1 MKKEQKKSPATCCS
15 LLTDTIAV
23 TVLNFC
29 VRDGYRC
36 VHRAIVTRLFF
47 LKDNLSKLDMDLFY
61 YNFLTN
67 TIQILGLL
75 VSVSST
81 YHYAYTPDLS
91 TS

>member
-1 MKKEQKKSPATCCS
+1 MKKEQKKSPATCSS

-47 LKDNLSKLDMDLFY
+47 
-61 YNFLTN
+61 
-67 TIQILGLL
+67 
-75 VSVSST
+75 
-81 YHYAYTPDLS
+81 
-91 TS
+91 

>member
-1 MKKEQKKSPATCCS
+1 MKKEQKKSPATCSS

-47 LKDNLSKLDMDLFY
+47 RKINLSKLDMDLFY
-61 YNFLTN
+61 YNFIKQTQSNPRIISISQLN
-67 TIQILGLL
+67 
-75 VSVSST
+75 VSQHLHT
-81 YHYAYTPDLS
+81 
-91 TS
+91 

>member
-1 MKKEQKKSPATCCS
+1 MIILIFIMFIFIQEHYKIILNQQNKIKRQKKSPATCYS

-47 LKDNLSKLDMDLFY
+47 ERLIFQN
-61 YNFLTN
+61 
-67 TIQILGLL
+67 
-75 VSVSST
+75 
-81 YHYAYTPDLS
+81 
-91 TS
+91 